1 MAKDL
6 DIKTQVKLILDLIK
20 SISPGKSVELRVP
33 PYGVIQC
40 VAGGNHRRG
49 TPPNTVE
56 MSGTTLIKLI
66 NSPKL
71 WAELVSQGEIS
82 ASGISSDLSSV
93 FTQAAAKYPPKQAH
107 LAQGGVYWVIFT
119 HDRKDDCEGGQTHGT
134 WPIKSKTHKSC
145 PGS

>member
-6 DIKTQVKLILDLIK
+6 DVKTQVKLILDLIK

-56 MSGTTLIKLI
+56 MSGPTLIKLI
-66 NSPKL
+66 NQPEL
-71 WAELVSQGEIS
+71 WSELVAIGEIS
-82 ASGISSDLSSV
+82 ASGIASDLSPV
-93 FTQAAAKYPPKQAH
+93 FTEAATKYPPK
-107 LAQGGVYWVIFT
+107 
-119 HDRKDDCEGGQTHGT
+119 
-134 WPIKSKTHKSC
+134 
-145 PGS
+145 